1 MSTKVIRGKKK
12 EKNSFAEIIA
22 GVMEYIVAMVLV
34 VMVFAV
40 AFYAEDGYY
49 QIGNAKF
56 DAYCRIM
63 LPGMSLLLVME
74 LVYLI
79 GGIRGKAGRS
89 RSVTDWFVLAY
100 LVLTVVSAVC
110 GGCREDA
117 LWGSRGWNMGMLAQL
132 SFVLLYFF
140 VSHFGRWYRSI
151 LAALGAASFVVFGIG
166 ILHRLMIDPIGYYEG
181 LTYEQKAQFLSTL
194 GQATWYASF
203 LIVLLPVGA
212 VIFLYSEKRYERILG
227 GIWLTFGIATLVT
240 QNSDSAY
247 VAFFGFMLVFL
258 WDAVQRRETLLRYV
272 EICTGF
278 WGIGRIMGLL
288 LRIRPNPAFVPD
300 VVSQVV
306 LYSAWGWVFLAAG
319 AVCCGILIG
328 RREKAGY
335 PQAWLQRGRN
345 MVYLVTGAGL
355 LFSVEVLVWGAAGGL
370 PAPLEELTG
379 KISYLRWGDDWGN
392 ARGRIWTFAA
402 QVFREESLW
411 NKLCGVGPD
420 CLNAYVKANYAQEL
434 ALFWGEKTLTNA
446 HNEWFTMLINGGIMG
461 LAAYAGIF
469 VTLAGRCMKRREDSY
484 LLTGVAAA
492 VVSYMAYNFFC
503 YQQVLCTPFLF
514 ILMGIGEYLLRR
526 LCGVQR
532 TRVDKTGSDT

>member
-1 MSTKVIRGKKK
+1 MSTKVIREKKK
-12 EKNSFAEIIA
+12 EKNRFAEIIA

-40 AFYAEDGYY
+40 AFYAKEGYY
-49 QIGNAKF
+49 QIGSAKF
-56 DAYCRIM
+56 DAYRRVM
-63 LPGMSLLLVME
+63 LPGMALLLVME

-79 GGIRGKAGRS
+79 GGIRGKAGEG

-100 LVLTVVSAVC
+100 LALTVVSALC

-117 LWGSRGWNMGMLAQL
+117 LWGSRGWNMGMMAQL

-140 VSHFGRWYRSI
+140 VSRFGRWYRSI
-151 LAALGAASFVVFGIG
+151 VAALGAASFVVFGIG
-166 ILHRLMIDPIGYYEG
+166 ILHRMLIDPIGYYEG

-212 VIFLYSEKRYERILG
+212 AVFLYSEKRYERILS

-247 VAFFGFMLVFL
+247 VAFFGCMLVFL
-258 WDAVQRRETLLRYV
+258 WDAVQRRETLLRYA

-278 WGIGRIMGLL
+278 WGIGRIMGFLL
-288 LRIRPNPAFVPD
+288 QIRPNPAFEPD

-306 LYSAWGWVFLAAG
+306 LYSAWGWAFLAAG
-319 AVCCGILIG
+319 VVCCVILLC
-328 RREKAGY
+328 RREKGEY
-335 PQAWLQRGRN
+335 PQAWMRRARN
-345 MVYLVTGAGL
+345 AVYAVTGAGL
-355 LFSVEVLVWGAAGGL
+355 LFSVVVLVWGAAGEL
-370 PAPLEELTG
+370 PAALGGLTW

-420 CLNAYVKANYAQEL
+420 CLNSYVKANYAQEL
-434 ALFWGEKTLTNA
+434 TLLWGEKTLTNA

-469 VTLAGRCMKRREDSY
+469 VTLTGRCMKRKDENY
-484 LLTGVAAA
+484 LLIGVAAA

-503 YQQVLCTPFLF
+503 YQQVLCTPFVFLW
-514 ILMGIGEYLLRR
+514 MGIGEYLLRR
-526 LCGVQR
+526 AKNEG
-532 TRVDKTGSDT
+532 